1 MRARMRCSLRCS
13 GVRRGAC
20 GFGLSIVFSVV
31 VQGTV
36 TQGVTIDRGAY
47 GDSFDYSRASVQT
60 KGDALPS
67 EPLAV
72 RVTIAPLS
80 RNLRS

>member
-20 GFGLSIVFSVV
+20 GFGLSIVFSIV

-36 TQGVTIDRGAY
+36 TQGVTIDLGPMVT
-47 GDSFDYSRASVQT
+47 ASITVGRRPHNT
-60 KGDALPS
+60 RTL
-67 EPLAV
+67 V
-72 RVTIAPLS
+72 V
-80 RNLRS
+80 